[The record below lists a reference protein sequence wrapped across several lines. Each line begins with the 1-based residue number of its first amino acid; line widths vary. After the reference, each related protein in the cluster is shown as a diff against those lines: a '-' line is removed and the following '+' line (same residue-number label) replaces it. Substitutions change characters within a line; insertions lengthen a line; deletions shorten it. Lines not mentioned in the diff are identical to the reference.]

1 MGARRNLAW
10 LVIGAVFGVGLA
22 VVTPPFQSPDEW
34 LHLFA
39 ARQAASLRFLPDT
52 EGDSLLTFSTPMER
66 DLVAL
71 AARARQWGLPHH
83 PERKVELREV
93 MVCWDMPADLEL
105 VDVDALRF
113 GRSPGIYA
121 PTGYVAPGVALAV
134 GRALHAPPGPRFL
147 LARLANLAAYLL
159 VVLLACRIAPGLRP
173 LLTAFALVPMALASA
188 ATLSGDVTL
197 LGSALVLLALVVRG
211 CDGERA
217 LNGRLALAFAASA
230 LLLALSKGVYAPLL
244 AVWLVVPSAASGG
257 RGRHLA
263 LGGSVLAVAVA
274 MVWGWSQVGGH
285 GLRLAAA
292 MVGIPAEANA
302 AFLASHPLHLIAATA
317 RSVLRTDVAAGVTGR
332 LGWLDVELPLTAH
345 VAALAALACGA
356 ALVELPPLPRA
367 ARVRLA
373 LAIFVCCAVG
383 VLGLGVLYGVYG
395 YPLGA
400 PSYGPSIQGRHLLP
414 LVPWVLCGV
423 RFLLP
428 RPLSLTT
435 EARHRLLLLGSLSG
449 GVALLWALLAVV
461 GRYYP

>member
-1 MGARRNLAW
+1 MGARRNPAW

-22 VVTPPFQSPDEW
+22 VVTPPFQAPDEW

-52 EGDSLLTFSTPMER
+52 DGDSLLTFSTPMER

-71 AARARQWGLPHH
+71 AARARQWALPHH

-93 MVCWDMPADLEL
+93 VACWDMPTDLDL
-105 VDVDALRF
+105 THVDALRF

-134 GRALHAPPGPRFL
+134 GRALNAPPGPRLL

-159 VVLLACRIAPGLRP
+159 AVWLACRIAPGLRP
-173 LLTAFALVPMALASA
+173 LATAFALLPMALASA
-188 ATLSGDVTL
+188 ASLSGDVTL
-197 LGSALVLLALVVRG
+197 LGSALVLLAIVVRA
-211 CDGERA
+211 CDSARPID
-217 LNGRLALAFAASA
+217 GRLALVFAAAA
-230 LLLALSKGVYAPLL
+230 LLLALSKGVYAALL

-263 LGGSVLAVAVA
+263 LGGSVLALAGV

-317 RSVLRTDVAAGVTGR
+317 RSVLRTDVA
-332 LGWLDVELPLTAH
+332 
-345 VAALAALACGA
+345 
-356 ALVELPPLPRA
+356 
-367 ARVRLA
+367 
-373 LAIFVCCAVG
+373 
-383 VLGLGVLYGVYG
+383 
-395 YPLGA
+395 
-400 PSYGPSIQGRHLLP
+400 
-414 LVPWVLCGV
+414 
-423 RFLLP
+423 
-428 RPLSLTT
+428 
-435 EARHRLLLLGSLSG
+435 
-449 GVALLWALLAVV
+449 
-461 GRYYP
+461 